1 MGHSSCRERILLTRA
16 ALVLCLALCAGL
28 AQAAS
33 GLRMEQPWARASLS
47 GVKNA
52 IVFGTLVNDGSADLS
67 IVGGSTPVAAR
78 VEFHIHAM
86 DGEVMTMRQLDTIDL
101 KPGERTTLQP
111 GGLHIM
117 LIDLKQALKQGES
130 FPLTLM
136 TRDGTMLK
144 FDVTVT
150 SPTAAGP

>member
-1 MGHSSCRERILLTRA
+1 MRA

-33 GLRMEQPWARASLS
+33 GLRMDQPWARASLS

-86 DGEVMTMRQLDTIDL
+86 DGEVMTMRKLDTIDL
-101 KPGERTTLQP
+101 KSGERRTLQP

-117 LIDLKQALKQGES
+117 LIDLTQTLKQGES

-144 FDVTVT
+144 IDVTVT
-150 SPTAAGP
+150 SPTATGP

>member
-1 MGHSSCRERILLTRA
+1 MGHSSCWERILLMRA

-33 GLRMEQPWARASLS
+33 GLRMDQPWARASLS

-117 LIDLKQALKQGES
+117 LIDLKQTLRQGES

-136 TRDGTMLK
+136 TRDGTTLK
-144 FDVTVT
+144 IDVTVT
-150 SPTAAGP
+150 SPTATGP